1 MNSKTLYRI
10 GIAGVV
16 LFVLATVL
24 AHLQMNRFYPMSQY
38 ISESFALGTPYG
50 SYLRYLGV
58 LPSGILITLFT
69 IKVPNLVEDYSPA
82 KWGFY
87 LFAIFYGLGTV
98 IIAFFPC
105 EMGCSRGRSDI
116 GTLQMMHNAFGMLT
130 YFVSP
135 FALVLIGTKL
145 KGLLLNGNLS
155 AVSFVCGFLSLVFI
169 YLFATGPEGNFVGLF
184 QRLAEATF
192 LFWIVYTAI
201 NVKTCYTSK
210 K

>member
-24 AHLQMNRFYPMSQY
+24 AHLQMTRFYPMSQY

-50 SYLRYLGV
+50 SYLRYLGI

-69 IKVPNLVEDYSPA
+69 FKIPNLIEDYSPA

-98 IIAFFPC
+98 LVAFFPC

-145 KGLLLNGNLS
+145 
-155 AVSFVCGFLSLVFI
+155 
-169 YLFATGPEGNFVGLF
+169 
-184 QRLAEATF
+184 
-192 LFWIVYTAI
+192 
-201 NVKTCYTSK
+201 
-210 K
+210 